1 MNKVCKTCGGF
12 DICIMG
18 HAGRTAEC
26 PEWRPKWI
34 PVSERLPKGA
44 DGKGL
49 AEDVIAYTIT
59 GEVLTGWIFGDRWW
73 LLPNDQDHHFTF
85 GENYVTHWMPLP
97 EPPKQVIDNEQIE
110 VE

>member
-1 MNKVCKTCGGF
+1 MEKGKKMNKVCKTCGGF

-34 PVSERLPKGA
+34 PVSERLPIEEDA
-44 DGKGL
+44 IDGGFVL
-49 AEDVIAYTIT
+49 ANTEEKVIIALWSDVCRFN
-59 GEVLTGWIFGDRWW
+59 EF
-73 LLPNDQDHHFTF
+73 
-85 GENYVTHWMPLP
+85 VTHWMPLP
-97 EPPKQVIDNEQIE
+97 EPPKEVVDIEQIE